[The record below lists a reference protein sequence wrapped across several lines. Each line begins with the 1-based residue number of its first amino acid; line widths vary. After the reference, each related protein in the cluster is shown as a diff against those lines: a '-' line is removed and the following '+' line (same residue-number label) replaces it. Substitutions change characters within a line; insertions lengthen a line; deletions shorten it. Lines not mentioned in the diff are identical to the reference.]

1 MKPNWNISYEI
12 CRNNQSPVEPILLFE
27 IPIADNQVVYM
38 EQAIYKRPFCD
49 EYIVILDTQK
59 FIHAWQQS
67 KNDAIIPNYHLGDK
81 QLWRNDSGFAETE
94 AMFKRG
100 KAHPHQVIHGVFYQ
114 DNDGIGFSDSIT
126 RTIWLLANDAEYLP
140 VATRTLQKAQVLQ
153 QVAGRENCNIAFC
166 GDMLTAYFQTLPY
179 PHQGLTP

>member
-1 MKPNWNISYEI
+1 
-12 CRNNQSPVEPILLFE
+12 
-27 IPIADNQVVYM
+27 
-38 EQAIYKRPFCD
+38 
-49 EYIVILDTQK
+49 
-59 FIHAWQQS
+59 
-67 KNDAIIPNYHLGDK
+67 
-81 QLWRNDSGFAETE
+81 
-94 AMFKRG
+94 MFKRG

-153 QVAGRENCNIAFC
+153 QVAGRENYNIAFC